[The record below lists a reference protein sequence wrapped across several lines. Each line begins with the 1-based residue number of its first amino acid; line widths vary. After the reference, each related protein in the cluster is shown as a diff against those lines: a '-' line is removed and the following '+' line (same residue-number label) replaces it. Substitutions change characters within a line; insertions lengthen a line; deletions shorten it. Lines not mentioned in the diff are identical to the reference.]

1 MTTRPGGHRIRRR
14 ISPTAATVQISPQ
27 EPELLSVPGAHGG
40 VLEQL
45 RFIRRTMENASS
57 FTAVPGWGGVAI
69 GFTALAASYIAGRYP
84 VRGTPLEAQRWAT
97 VWLVEAVVALVLGTA
112 AMLRK
117 SHVNRTPVFSGPG
130 RRFLLSFAPPLAVG
144 ALLSWP
150 LLHSGMASMLPAV
163 WLLLYGTG
171 VVTGGAFSVRAVPV
185 MGLSFMAL
193 GMAAL
198 VLPAVWLDALMAIG
212 FGGLHMIFGFVIAR
226 RHGG

>member
-1 MTTRPGGHRIRRR
+1 MAPRPGHRIRRR
-14 ISPTAATVQISPQ
+14 ISPTATPVNLPDH
-27 EPELLSVPGAHGG
+27 EPEVLAIPAAQGGA
-40 VLEQL
+40 LEQL

-69 GFTALAASYIAGRYP
+69 GLTALAASYVAGRYP
-84 VRGTPLEAQRWAT
+84 VHGGPQVAQRWAI
-97 VWLVEAVVALVLGTA
+97 VWLVEAAVALVLGWA
-112 AMLRK
+112 AMLMK
-117 SHVNRTPVFSGPG
+117 SRRHGTPVFSGPG
-130 RRFLLSFAPPLAVG
+130 RRFLLSFAPPLAAG
-144 ALLSWP
+144 ALLTWP
-150 LLHSGMASMLPAV
+150 LLHAGMAPMLPAA

-198 VLPAVWLDALMAIG
+198 VAPSTWLDALMAVG

>member
-1 MTTRPGGHRIRRR
+1 MNPRGHRIRRR
-14 ISPTAATVQISPQ
+14 ISPTATPVEIQPQ
-27 EPELLSVPGAHGG
+27 EAEVLSVPGAHGG
-40 VLEQL
+40 ALEQL

-57 FTAVPGWGGVAI
+57 FTAVPGWGGVVI
-69 GFTALAASYIAGRYP
+69 GVTALAASYVAGRYP
-84 VRGTPLEAQRWAT
+84 VPSTAFQAQRWAI
-97 VWLVEAVVALVLGTA
+97 VWLIEAAVALLIGGA
-112 AMLRK
+112 AMWLKAR
-117 SHVNRTPVFSGPG
+117 VNGTPIFSGPG
-130 RRFLLSFAPPLAVG
+130 RRFLLSFAPPLAAG
-144 ALLSWP
+144 AMLTWP
-150 LLHSGMASMLPAV
+150 LLESGHAAMLPAA

-193 GMAAL
+193 GASAL

>member
-1 MTTRPGGHRIRRR
+1 M
-14 ISPTAATVQISPQ
+14 QIPDH
-27 EPELLSVPGAHGG
+27 EPEVLAVPRAHGG
-40 VLEQL
+40 ALEQL
-45 RFIRRTMENASS
+45 RFIRRTMENAAS

-69 GFTALAASYIAGRYP
+69 GVTALGASLVAGWYP
-84 VRGTPLEAQRWAT
+84 VHGTSREAERWAM
-97 VWLVEAVVALVLGTA
+97 VWLSEAAVALVLGWA
-112 AMLRK
+112 AMLLK
-117 SHVNRTPVFSGPG
+117 SRVNRTPVFSGPG
-130 RRFLLSFAPPLAVG
+130 RRFLLSFAPPLLAG
-144 ALLSWP
+144 ALLTWP
-150 LLHSGMASMLPAV
+150 LLRAGMAPMLPAT

-198 VLPAVWLDALMAIG
+198 VVPAVWLDALMAIG

>member
-1 MTTRPGGHRIRRR
+1 MTPRGHRIRRR
-14 ISPTAATVQISPQ
+14 ISPTAAPVEIST
-27 EPELLSVPGAHGG
+27 EPEVLAVPAAHGG
-40 VLEQL
+40 ALEQL
-45 RFIRRTMENASS
+45 RFIRRTMENAGS

-69 GFTALAASYIAGRYP
+69 GATALGASLVAGRYP
-84 VRGTPLEAQRWAT
+84 VDGTAMQTQRWAMI
-97 VWLVEAVVALVLGTA
+97 WLVEAAVALVLGWA

-117 SHVNRTPVFSGPG
+117 SHVNATPVFSGPG
-130 RRFLLSFAPPLAVG
+130 RRFLLSFAPPLAAG
-144 ALLSWP
+144 ALLTWP
-150 LLHSGMASMLPAV
+150 LLHSGMAPMLPAA

-198 VLPAVWLDALMAIG
+198 VLPPIWLDMLMAIG

>member
-1 MTTRPGGHRIRRR
+1 MVPTPGHRIRRR
-14 ISPTAATVQISPQ
+14 ISPTATPVNISDH
-27 EPELLSVPGAHGG
+27 EPEVLAVPAAQGGA
-40 VLEQL
+40 LEQL

-69 GFTALAASYIAGRYP
+69 GITALVASYVAGRYP
-84 VRGTPLEAQRWAT
+84 VHGGSLQSQRWAI
-97 VWLVEAVVALVLGTA
+97 VWLVEAAVALVIGWT
-112 AMLRK
+112 AMLMK
-117 SHVNRTPVFSGPG
+117 SRRHGTPVFSGPG
-130 RRFLLSFAPPLAVG
+130 RRFLLSFAPPLMAG
-144 ALLSWP
+144 ALLTWP
-150 LLHSGMASMLPAV
+150 LLHAGMAPMLPAT

-198 VLPAVWLDALMAIG
+198 VAPSIWLDALMAVG
-212 FGGLHMIFGFVIAR
+212 FGGLHTIFGFVIAR

>member
-1 MTTRPGGHRIRRR
+1 MTPRGHRIRRR
-14 ISPTAATVQISPQ
+14 IPPTAAPIHLPDA
-27 EPELLSVPGAHGG
+27 EPEVLSIPAAHGG
-40 VLEQL
+40 ALEQL
-45 RFIRRTMENASS
+45 SFIRRTMENASS

-69 GFTALAASYIAGRYP
+69 GITALAASLVAGRYP
-84 VRGTPLEAQRWAT
+84 VHGTPQQADRWAM
-97 VWLVEAVVALVLGTA
+97 VWLVEAAVALVLGWT
-112 AMLRK
+112 AMLLK
-117 SHVNRTPVFSGPG
+117 SRINGTPVFSGPG
-130 RRFLLSFAPPLAVG
+130 RRFLLSFAPPLIAG
-144 ALLSWP
+144 ASLTWP
-150 LLHSGMASMLPAV
+150 LLHSGMAPMLPAA

-198 VLPAVWLDALMAIG
+198 VLPALWLDALMAVG

>member
-1 MTTRPGGHRIRRR
+1 MTTKPRGHRIRRR
-14 ISPTAATVQISPQ
+14 ISPTAAPVQIPEQ
-27 EPELLSVPGAHGG
+27 EPEVLAKPGAHVGA
-40 VLEQL
+40 LEQL

-69 GFTALAASYIAGRYP
+69 GITALAASLFAGRYP
-84 VRGTPLEAQRWAT
+84 VHGTAQQAERWAM
-97 VWLVEAVVALVLGTA
+97 VWLFEAAFALVLGWA
-112 AMLRK
+112 AMLYK
-117 SHVNRTPVFSGPG
+117 SRITGTPIFSGPG
-130 RRFLLSFAPPLAVG
+130 RRFLLSCAPPLAAG
-144 ALLSWP
+144 ALLTWP
-150 LLHSGMASMLPAV
+150 LLHAGMAPMLPAT

-193 GMAAL
+193 GMVAL
-198 VLPAVWLDALMAIG
+198 AGPAMWLDALMAIG